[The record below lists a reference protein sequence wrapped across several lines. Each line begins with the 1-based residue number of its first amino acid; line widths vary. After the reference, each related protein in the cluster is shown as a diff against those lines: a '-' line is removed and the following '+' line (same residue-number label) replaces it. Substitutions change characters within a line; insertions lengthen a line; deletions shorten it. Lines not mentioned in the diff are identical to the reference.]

1 MSLDGGVNA
10 ALLNMCARA
19 QGNTERQQP
28 SLTTSSSLNCTKNNG
43 SSSEQKLPERTKED
57 YQWLRSVIA
66 SVEQTEKKI
75 CRLLN
80 TIEQEKDI
88 SFDNFML
95 AAEELGDLVEDI
107 NWATEFG
114 MMNGPQKTLEAL
126 RSHPVVVESAPARDA
141 LLTIVANSS
150 QLHEGIQKLFAE
162 AHWESTVLPI
172 LHETAKN
179 GPPSSLAVVLH
190 AVSCLCR
197 SSEVNTITFIKHGG
211 MDVLAAIL
219 RRGIGENGADQA
231 SMHSVKVLRRTMFFT
246 GSLSEFGLSTE
257 ALIRLICKHMTF
269 SFTSEELQQ
278 AGAQALCDISEKG
291 LKKVREVASSEMKSV
306 LQDWKRLVEL
316 GEIEDSRKDLIT
328 KFYPQIN

>member
-19 QGNTERQQP
+19 QGIAERQQP
-28 SLTTSSSLNCTKNNG
+28 LLTTSSSLNSPNNNG
-43 SSSEQKLPERTKED
+43 SSLEQKLPERTKED
-57 YQWLRSVIA
+57 YQWLKNVIA

-88 SFDNFML
+88 SFDDFMH

-114 MMNGPQKTLEAL
+114 LMNGPQKTLQAL
-126 RSHPVVVESAPARDA
+126 RSHQVVAVSAPARDA
-141 LLTIVANSS
+141 LLTIVAHSS
-150 QLHEGIQKLFAE
+150 QLHEPIQKLFTE

-172 LHETAKN
+172 LSETAEN
-179 GPPSSLAVVLH
+179 GPPSTLAVALH

-197 SSEVNTITFIKHGG
+197 SNEVNTIIFVKHGG

-231 SMHSVKVLRRTMFFT
+231 SMHSEKVLRRTMFLT

-257 ALIRLICKHMTF
+257 TLIRLICKHITF

-278 AGAQALCDISEKG
+278 SGAQALCDLSTKG
-291 LKKVREVASSEMKSV
+291 LKKVKEVAFSEMKSV
-306 LQDWKRLVEL
+306 LLAWKHLAEL
-316 GEIEDSRKDLIT
+316 GEIEDSKKELID
-328 KFYPQIN
+328 KFYPQTN